1 MKLAVP
7 MFLYYVIVPLP
18 PLPHPTPTHTHIHT
32 HTHTV
37 QRRKLQAAT
46 NLQAGVV
53 NGQSS
58 FYTATPQ
65 KSVAELEEESSGD
78 EMDCGAWNWRENER

>member
-18 PLPHPTPTHTHIHT
+18 PHIPPPHTHT

-46 NLQAGVV
+46 NLQAGVF